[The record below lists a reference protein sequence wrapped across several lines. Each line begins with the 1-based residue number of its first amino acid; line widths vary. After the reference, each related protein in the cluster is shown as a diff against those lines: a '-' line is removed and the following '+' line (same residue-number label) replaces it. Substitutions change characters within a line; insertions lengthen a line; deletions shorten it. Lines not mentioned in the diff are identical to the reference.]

1 MVVKYVSFAVFVNFV
16 FVFSKLCF
24 LVMTRPTLSGPRII
38 EQFDVPSCTGS
49 SLLIQRFAFF
59 CEIGYDR
66 KPIDDGARFIVR
78 ILFNDVPSDAEF
90 RIATSLDTVMEI
102 SEVHLARQMGKR
114 VMNNVDSRYVYNRH
128 I

>member
-1 MVVKYVSFAVFVNFV
+1 MDPGSLNSLMYLLVLEAHFSFN
-16 FVFSKLCF
+16 
-24 LVMTRPTLSGPRII
+24 T
-38 EQFDVPSCTGS
+38 
-49 SLLIQRFAFF
+49 AFF

-102 SEVHLARQMGKR
+102 SEVHLARANGR
-114 VMNNVDSRYVYNRH
+114 DVVNE
-128 I
+128 